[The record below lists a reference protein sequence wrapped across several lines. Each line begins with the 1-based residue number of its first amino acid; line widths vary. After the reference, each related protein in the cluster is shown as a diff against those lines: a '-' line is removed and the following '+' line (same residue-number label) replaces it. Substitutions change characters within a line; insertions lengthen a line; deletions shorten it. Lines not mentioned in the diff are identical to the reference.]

1 MDFMDGMVLIG
12 HRSSESTSGASKTE
26 KFCNSTFR
34 VFTTS
39 AWQRHP
45 VLNGSPRCFF
55 YQLDPGF
62 DPMENDHV
70 FKL

>member
-26 KFCNSTFR
+26 KFCNSHFQGLHNISLAEASCTER
-34 VFTTS
+34 VS
-39 AWQRHP
+39 E
-45 VLNGSPRCFF
+45 VLF